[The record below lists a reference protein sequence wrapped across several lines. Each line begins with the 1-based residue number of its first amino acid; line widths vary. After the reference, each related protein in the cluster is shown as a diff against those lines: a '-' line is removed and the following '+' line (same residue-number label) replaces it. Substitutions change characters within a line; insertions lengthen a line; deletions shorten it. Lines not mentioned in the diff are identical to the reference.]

1 VFRGTLESANIPKF
15 TAALSALLRN
25 ALSPLRS
32 RSEDMSWR
40 SPVVITRALTACA
53 GPGFSGVRLFGCT
66 RRGLPTKFDL
76 VINLKTARALGLTVP
91 STPHTFWTYDHR
103 LGSRTAKNRC

>member
-1 VFRGTLESANIPKF
+1 MAPSA
-15 TAALSALLRN
+15 
-25 ALSPLRS
+25 
-32 RSEDMSWR
+32 
-40 SPVVITRALTACA
+40 VVTIEALTACA